1 MIHAVIGE
9 VVHVGAQIAVLR
21 TSGGLELELIISAQ
35 TASKLSQLHGDAKR
49 QVRLLSWL
57 QHREDGMTLY
67 GFTDEEERLL
77 FLELIKVNG
86 IGPRQAMK
94 ILSGVQVRAFV
105 KALDDNDLTFLSSI
119 PGVGPK
125 TSQKIVLAL
134 RDTVVF
140 DNTRTSRQGAVGTGM
155 DKRYDDLV
163 AALSDM
169 GYDKRQVIG
178 TLTDLLAEHGELLGG
193 KSLQEAEEF
202 LFRNAIIRLG

>member
-1 MIHAVIGE
+1 
-9 VVHVGAQIAVLR
+9 
-21 TSGGLELELIISAQ
+21 
-35 TASKLSQLHGDAKR
+35 
-49 QVRLLSWL
+49 
-57 QHREDGMTLY
+57 
-67 GFTDEEERLL
+67 
-77 FLELIKVNG
+77 
-86 IGPRQAMK
+86 
-94 ILSGVQVRAFV
+94 
-105 KALDDNDLTFLSSI
+105 LTFLSSI

-140 DNTRTSRQGAVGTGM
+140 DNARTSRQGAVGTGM

-178 TLTDLLAEHGELLGG
+178 TLTELLAEHGELLGG

>member
-21 TSGGLELELIISAQ
+21 TDGGLELELIVSSQ
-35 TASKLSQLHGDAKR
+35 TASKLSQLHGEARR

-57 QHREDGMTLY
+57 QHREDSMTLF

-86 IGPRQAMK
+86 IGPKQAMK
-94 ILSGVQVRAFV
+94 ILSGVQVRSFI

-140 DNTRTSRQGAVGTGM
+140 DTHDKGKQQTSSSGLDR
-155 DKRYDDLV
+155 RFDDLV

-169 GYDKRQVIG
+169 GYDKRQTVGVISE
-178 TLTDLLAEHGELLGG
+178 LLKEHADLLSG
-193 KSLQEAEEF
+193 KNLHEAEEF

>member
-1 MIHAVIGE
+1 
-9 VVHVGAQIAVLR
+9 
-21 TSGGLELELIISAQ
+21 
-35 TASKLSQLHGDAKR
+35 
-49 QVRLLSWL
+49 
-57 QHREDGMTLY
+57 
-67 GFTDEEERLL
+67 LL

-86 IGPRQAMK
+86 IGPKQAMK
-94 ILSGVQVRAFV
+94 ILSGVQVRSFI

-140 DNTRTSRQGAVGTGM
+140 DTHDKGKQQTSSSGLDR
-155 DKRYDDLV
+155 RFDDLV

-169 GYDKRQVIG
+169 GYDKRQTVGVISE
-178 TLTDLLAEHGELLGG
+178 LLKEHADLLSG
-193 KSLQEAEEF
+193 KNLHEAEEF